1 MIEAELVLDL
11 PPRPLD
17 DFSVSGDD
25 AQRRRQVGRPQ
36 QAVVKELQHVQDARS
51 AVTYNLM

>member
-1 MIEAELVLDL
+1 MIEAELILDL

-17 DFSVSGDD
+17 DFSVPGDV